1 MLGIPGLRPEKVLKI
16 YRELGISSL
25 DELEKLRRRIGSSL

>member
-25 DELEKLRRRIGSSL
+25 DQLEKAAKEVGSSL